1 MNLTIILWFV
11 ASVLCDVV
19 GQICFKIG
27 ADRLPQAGDFRAT
40 AAAVARS
47 GWITVGLATYVAE
60 FFIWLRILAEV
71 PLSIAFPIASA
82 NFLAISLA
90 SAVFLGERVER
101 RQWLG
106 SFLITCGVIIVART
120 A

>member
-1 MNLTIILWFV
+1 MNTTIILWFV
-11 ASVLCDVV
+11 ASVVCDVA
-19 GQICFKIG
+19 GQIFFKIG
-27 ADRLPQAGDFRAT
+27 ADRLPQGADFRAT
-40 AAAVARS
+40 VAAVARC
-47 GWITVGLATYVAE
+47 GWITAGLATYVAE

-82 NFLAISLA
+82 NFLAITLA
-90 SAVFLGERVER
+90 SAVVLGERVGR

>member
-1 MNLTIILWFV
+1 MTLTIVLWFILSI
-11 ASVLCDVV
+11 ACDVV
-19 GQICFKIG
+19 GQLCLKLG
-27 ADRLPQAGDFRAT
+27 ADKLPEGGNLREM
-40 AAAVARS
+40 AVALGRS
-47 GWITVGLATYVAE
+47 GWALAGVATYAAE

-90 SAVFLGERVER
+90 SAVFLGERVGR

>member
-1 MNLTIILWFV
+1 MNATIIFWFV
-11 ASVLCDVV
+11 LSVICDVA
-19 GQICFKIG
+19 GQIFFKIG
-27 ADRLPQAGDFRAT
+27 ADRLPQSADFRAT
-40 AAAVARS
+40 AAAAARC
-47 GWITVGLATYVAE
+47 GWVTAGLATYVAE

-82 NFLAISLA
+82 NFLAITLA
-90 SAVFLGERVER
+90 SAVFLGERVGR

>member
-1 MNLTIILWFV
+1 MSLSIILWFV
-11 ASVLCDVV
+11 LSVVCDVV

-27 ADRLPQAGDFRAT
+27 ADRLPQGGDFRT
-40 AAAVARS
+40 TAVAMMRC
-47 GWITVGLATYVAE
+47 GWVTAGIATYVAE

-90 SAVFLGERVER
+90 SAVFLGERVGR

>member
-1 MNLTIILWFV
+1 MTPWIIFWFV
-11 ASVLCDVV
+11 LSVACDVA
-19 GQICFKIG
+19 GQLCFKIG
-27 ADRLPQAGDFRAT
+27 ADRLPQGADFRT
-40 AAAVARS
+40 TAVAALRC
-47 GWITVGLATYVAE
+47 GWVTAGLATYVAE

-82 NFLAISLA
+82 NFLAIALA
-90 SAVFLGERVER
+90 SAVLLGERVGR

-106 SFLITCGVIIVART
+106 AFLITCGVIVVAQT

>member
-1 MNLTIILWFV
+1 MNTTIIFWF
-11 ASVLCDVV
+11 ALSVICDVA
-19 GQICFKIG
+19 GQIFFKIG
-27 ADRLPQAGDFRAT
+27 ADRLPQGADFRTT
-40 AAAVARS
+40 AAAAARC
-47 GWITVGLATYVAE
+47 GWVTAGLATYVAE

-82 NFLAISLA
+82 NFLAITLA
-90 SAVFLGERVER
+90 SSVFLGERVGR

-106 SFLITCGVIIVART
+106 SLLITCGVIIVART